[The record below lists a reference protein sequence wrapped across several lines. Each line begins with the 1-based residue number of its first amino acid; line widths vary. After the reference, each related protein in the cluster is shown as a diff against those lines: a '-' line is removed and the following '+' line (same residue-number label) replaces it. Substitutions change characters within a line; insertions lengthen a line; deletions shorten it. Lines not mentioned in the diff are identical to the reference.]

1 MRSPHLN
8 RLCEPEAV
16 GDMYIAIMA
25 RETTPGSIEIFFLPF
40 LFILYCGELNVVS
53 LSI

>member
-1 MRSPHLN
+1 MHSPHLN

-25 RETTPGSIEIFFLPF
+25 RETTPGSIEMVFFT
-40 LFILYCGELNVVS
+40 LFIYSVLW
-53 LSI
+53 